1 MPQLNG
7 PLNKD
12 KFAFL
17 NSIKAQVF
25 FGENIE
31 KKHLCRHDKNYYY
44 FWKLNILLI
53 SLTVD
58 STNMIKL

>member
-31 KKHLCRHDKNYYY
+31 KKHLCRHDKNY
-44 FWKLNILLI
+44 
-53 SLTVD
+53 
-58 STNMIKL
+58 